1 MFSNWLRIRWSDARN
16 ATSIYLLFGLTLTN
30 FILISHRFFLGSD
43 STFTDIFTNLWIYG
57 LIFLLAYFPVSIL
70 IGYWHRRT
78 QLKVEYMLKSKEMPL
93 YSKMCRFLLDVQT
106 GKASEQEAKEFRE
119 LLLKIEK
126 KFDVD

>member
-78 QLKVEYMLKSKEMPL
+78 QLKIETTLTMQQSPFVAKIF
-93 YSKMCRFLLDVQT
+93 RTLLDVQT

-119 LLLKIEK
+119 LLLKIENK
-126 KFDVD
+126 KY